1 MIWLNVSAADALIP
15 PYIIP
20 AVVMIGLFVLVFY
33 KFVIEF
39 IFKM

>member
-1 MIWLNVSAADALIP
+1 MFWLNAADALIP
-15 PYIIP
+15 PWIIP
-20 AVVMIGLFVLVFY
+20 AVVMIGMFVLVFY